1 MRNGGKFLAETDE
14 DFVALSEAYPT
25 HFGSHPN
32 YDIQIRNQIDDV
44 LRANNLTST
53 SNFSTLTNQQLI
65 NMIDDVED
73 LSLNVLENW
82 VPSKLN

>member
-1 MRNGGKFLAETDE
+1 MNIILKCRRITNPAER
-14 DFVALSEAYPT
+14 V
-25 HFGSHPN
+25 
-32 YDIQIRNQIDDV
+32 RNQIDDV
-44 LRANNLTST
+44 LRANNLTPT
-53 SNFSTLTNQQLI
+53 SNFSTLSNQQLM